1 MLRTQKS
8 TFLNSDF
15 FAKSEIQNIIT
26 ISKIMKLV
34 QKLNSQQQIEHG
46 GHFYWRRG
54 YLRPKP
60 QEACFED
67 KEGRFAAWEG
77 WIGAWK
83 RRFEA
88 WEAGFEVCKVW
99 FMDWKGRFEAWET

>member
-46 GHFYWRRG
+46 GPFLLSPWLLKATQMVTFFFFDFFFFVGHCPPNSG
-54 YLRPKP
+54 
-60 QEACFED
+60 
-67 KEGRFAAWEG
+67 
-77 WIGAWK
+77 
-83 RRFEA
+83 
-88 WEAGFEVCKVW
+88 V
-99 FMDWKGRFEAWET
+99 

>member
-46 GHFYWRRG
+46 GHFYCRHG
-54 YLRPKP
+54 YFTEKYLHASSYTNSTIKNGLKSFTFPR
-60 QEACFED
+60 
-67 KEGRFAAWEG
+67 
-77 WIGAWK
+77 
-83 RRFEA
+83 
-88 WEAGFEVCKVW
+88 
-99 FMDWKGRFEAWET
+99 

>member
-46 GHFYWRRG
+46 GHFYCRHG
-54 YLRPKP
+54 YELVQLISQSFNPCVYCFGAESH
-60 QEACFED
+60 QEMNM
-67 KEGRFAAWEG
+67 G
-77 WIGAWK
+77 
-83 RRFEA
+83 
-88 WEAGFEVCKVW
+88 
-99 FMDWKGRFEAWET
+99 